1 MANLPGNIYAGG
13 AVTLNST
20 PYVQYY
26 LQSKAR
32 EQAKKEAIDKFYMDM
47 GKSLTPTGV
56 YSNDIPLFID
66 KKNQWQQ
73 HAMDNKDILN
83 NPRHPQYAE
92 KVAEN
97 SYLYNDAASI
107 PELSK
112 SKVKN
117 FQEYMSAVKP
127 NMKNVTEDTI
137 EYGSKILAPLGQ
149 NAPLD
154 LTRISYTPELFDA
167 KNQDAF
173 IKTAMSN
180 VKPDRTFGEPK
191 IDAKSHQVINPYTDA
206 YSTEGKQKIAT
217 NAALVYDNDKAAQAY
232 FENEF
237 HEHDA
242 DYENFNKAFKEYFKR
257 DIASPKDAAIGWAL
271 SHAGV
276 EEKGEQRAAY
286 NPYLGINVSS
296 GGGNNV
302 AGGGNAWV
310 SEVVG
315 AFKGGDKQTVKNAI
329 GKLFAGNGTYEL
341 EPDAYG
347 VFDNNNTG
355 ENLVITARP
364 RGLTEKGRK
373 KPAEQ
378 IVISKDDTNLSNKLL
393 GWYQRLTGSDAK
405 GEKAIIGNSTNT
417 APPKQAAKKSYNV
430 NGKSYSH
437 DALIN
442 MGYTEDQIQEAI
454 KLGTIK

>member
-117 FQEYMSAVKP
+117 FEEYMSAVKP

-173 IKTAMSN
+173 LKTAMSN

-271 SHAGV
+271 SHAGI

-286 NPYLGINVSS
+286 NPFAGQHSTIYIGGQPPVNPNADNSTEFDRVGTIDPLVFPKSGVILKEGQARDKNGNLYSGDLTTTGDRLPAGLKTVLKS
-296 GGGNNV
+296 GGYDFTD
-302 AGGGNAWV
+302 ADKTDYFT
-310 SEVVG
+310 
-315 AFKGGDKQTVKNAI
+315 FKVK
-329 GKLFAGNGTYEL
+329 
-341 EPDAYG
+341 D
-347 VFDNNNTG
+347 
-355 ENLVITARP
+355 
-364 RGLTEKGRK
+364 GR
-373 KPAEQ
+373 
-378 IVISKDDTNLSNKLL
+378 I
-393 GWYQRLTGSDAK
+393 
-405 GEKAIIGNSTNT
+405 
-417 APPKQAAKKSYNV
+417 
-430 NGKSYSH
+430 
-437 DALIN
+437 
-442 MGYTEDQIQEAI
+442 EAI
-454 KLGTIK
+454 KPSGGSWIDRQDLVNFQLKSNSEPQKSQQPIYGNKGVPVKKQQQNKPATGGFKLPQNFHP